1 VFQGEG
7 EVEDR
12 DVVVYYDRGI
22 CNRSWKGNEV
32 AAPSRELARLISA
45 RLERGRA
52 LAESAVSARVARVD
66 IFIIRIGRKR
76 GIDTRECQRLSNLK
90 NLG

>member
-7 EVEDR
+7 EVKNR
-12 DVVVYYDRGI
+12 DVVVYYDLSI
-22 CNRSWKGNEV
+22 CNRPWKGNEV
-32 AAPSRELARLISA
+32 AAPSRELASVRLA
-45 RLERGRA
+45 WGRA
-52 LAESAVSARVARVD
+52 PAESAVSARVARVD

-76 GIDTRECQRLSNLK
+76 GIDARERQRLSNLK